1 MAAPNITFD
10 SVLLADITARFDLR
24 APNAAALEATVSFLS
39 TANGYAAGINDV
51 ATGVGKTFLMA
62 SLVEYAANQGI
73 RNVLIVSPGST
84 IQNKTI
90 GNFTPGHPKHVT
102 GAEHEPF
109 IITPENFQTGETG
122 AALANSNLLKL
133 FVFNVQ
139 QLLAPTQKVS
149 RKVRETDENIGDS
162 LYEHLRKAEDLIVLS
177 DEHHIYSEKAKAF
190 NKAIHDLNPM
200 ALIGVTATPSPHDK
214 TPIIFQY
221 SLGQAIADSF
231 VKTPVIVYRRDGH
244 KDERTQLADACHL
257 LRAKEDAYTAYRE
270 NNPGKPAT
278 KPCLFVI
285 SPSITHAHEVATLLT
300 QPEMIGESSAVLEV
314 NSTSSDVALQAL
326 ADVELES
333 SPIRAIV
340 SVDML
345 KEGWDVKRIA
355 VIVALRRLASECLT
369 EQILGRGLRLPFGSR
384 TGIPAVDQVDLV
396 AHDSYKKLLEQKDVL
411 LQKVHIPD
419 PVDTQETEKS
429 PDSTGIGQATGD
441 EGSSGQ
447 SSSHPNSET
456 TPQGQPVLFGLGD
469 PVVSGEEGQESDT
482 SGAGSVGLKVQPFE
496 ETMTEAQRPAYVSSV
511 PDSPKIVFPR
521 LRAKIVIQR
530 FSLSQVSRSE
540 ARLAGMRFVKEVPSF
555 LFRDALDAH
564 RDESTGEVTITRTPQ
579 EEATAAQQFV
589 DISTVR
595 FDLQNA
601 IMHLREVQKELR
613 ERNGAVRIVNEF
625 LTGAGVTESDKTAKW
640 GEGRKTQALEGLRT
654 LIRSA
659 IGEQRQERTF
669 ELEPHKLP
677 TEPVANVEA
686 LDAFNSEFQKF
697 MAFTGWKR
705 SIMPATKFDAKSTEW
720 TLAHLMDRDPE
731 IQWWLRL
738 SVGDPAYIPMANGTN
753 YYPDFVAID
762 TDGVHW
768 LVEGKSNSEAKRPEV
783 LAKRKAAEEW
793 ARLVNDDGKYATWRY
808 LFVTEAHLKSA
819 GSWQAVIYAAN
830 PD

>member
-1 MAAPNITFD
+1 MTAPTITFD
-10 SVLLADITARFDLR
+10 PALIADITARFDLR
-24 APNAAALEATVSFLS
+24 TPNAAALEATVSFLS
-39 TANGYAAGINDV
+39 SADGYAAGINDV
-51 ATGVGKTFLMA
+51 ATGVGKTYLMA
-62 SLVEYAANQGI
+62 SLVEYAATQGI

-90 GNFTPGHPKHVT
+90 NNFTPGHLKYVA
-102 GAEHEPF
+102 GAEYEPF

-122 AALANSNLLKL
+122 AALANPNLLKL

-139 QLLAPTQKVS
+139 QLLAPTQKIS

-162 LYEHLRKAEDLIVLS
+162 LYEHLRKSEDLIVLS

-190 NKAIHDLNPM
+190 NKAIRDLDPM

-257 LRAKEDAYTAYRE
+257 LRSKEVAYAAYRA

-278 KPCLFVI
+278 KPCLFVV
-285 SPSITHAHEVATLLT
+285 SPSIPHAHEVAKLLT

-314 NSTSSDVALQAL
+314 NSTSSDLALQAL
-326 ADVELES
+326 GDVELES

-369 EQILGRGLRLPFGSR
+369 EQILGRGLRLPFGAR

-396 AHDSYKKLLEQKDVL
+396 AHDSYKKLLEQKDIL
-411 LQKVHIPD
+411 LQKVHVPEPD
-419 PVDTQETEKS
+419 DNPPSKE
-429 PDSTGIGQATGD
+429 
-441 EGSSGQ
+441 
-447 SSSHPNSET
+447 SSSHTGEEQPNIDEDSPGQTSTILSNET
-456 TPQGQPVLFGLGD
+456 PAPAQPVLFGLGD
-469 PVVSGEEGQESDT
+469 PVVPGAETLESDT
-482 SGAGSVGLKVQPFE
+482 AQAGVIGLKVQPFE
-496 ETMTEAQRPAYVSSV
+496 ETIAEAERPAYVSSV
-511 PDSPKIVFPR
+511 PNSPKIVFPR
-521 LRAKIVIQR
+521 LRAKIVTQR
-530 FSLSQVSRSE
+530 FSLSQVSKNE

-564 RDESTGEVTITRTPQ
+564 RDEATGEVTITRTPQ
-579 EEATAAQQFV
+579 KEETAAQQFV
-589 DISTVR
+589 EIENVR

-601 IMHLREVQKELR
+601 IMHLAEVQKELR

-625 LTGAGVTESDKTAKW
+625 LTGAGVTETDKTAKW
-640 GEGRKTQALEGLRT
+640 GEGRKAQALEGLRT

-669 ELEPHKLP
+669 ELEPHQLP

-686 LDAFNSEFQKF
+686 LNAFNSEFQKF
-697 MAFTGWKR
+697 MAFSGWKR
-705 SIMPATKFDAKSTEW
+705 SIMPAAKFDAMSTEW
-720 TLAHLMDRDPE
+720 TLAHLMDRDPG
-731 IQWWLRL
+731 IDWWLRL
-738 SVGDPAYIPMANGTN
+738 SVGDPAFIPMVNGTN

-762 TDGVHW
+762 TEGVHW
-768 LVEGKSNSEAKRPEV
+768 LIEGKSNSDAKRPEV

-793 ARLVNDDGKYATWRY
+793 ARLVNDEGEYATWRY